1 MSELE
6 NKVSKDYMELGK
18 NRRKTN
24 NAKQKSVLRR
34 KESLDIIVC
43 VKHVP
48 ETAEAEIKIGAT
60 GKAIEKTGLVF
71 DINEWDD
78 YALEEAVRF
87 KEKLG
92 GTVTAIT
99 VGLEDAD
106 GTLRKCLARGADK
119 AIRVT
124 DAKFEGSDSYAI
136 ARILHS
142 VVKGLHFDLVLT
154 GALAG
159 DDGYTM
165 VGPILAE
172 MLGVSHATM
181 VKKIELGNGVAKANR
196 ELEGGLEEIIEVKL
210 PAVLTVQ
217 TGINEPRY
225 VSILGIRKA
234 MKKEIE
240 TLSLA
245 DTNLSENDVG
255 EAGSWIKIEQMFV
268 PPVEKQAEFIK
279 GNPEEIATKIAE
291 IIKSRGLI

>member
-1 MSELE
+1 M
-6 NKVSKDYMELGK
+6 
-18 NRRKTN
+18 
-24 NAKQKSVLRR
+24 
-34 KESLDIIVC
+34 DIVVC

-48 ETAEAEIKIGAT
+48 ETAEAELKIAAS

-78 YALEEAVRF
+78 YALEEAVRI

-99 VGLEDAD
+99 IGPEDSD
-106 GTLRKCLARGADK
+106 STLRKCLARGADK
-119 AIRVT
+119 AIRLT
-124 DAKFEGSDSYAI
+124 DMKFEGSDGYAI
-136 ARILHS
+136 AKILHS
-142 VVKGLHFDLVLT
+142 AIKDLPFDLILG

-172 MLGVSHATM
+172 MLGISHSTM
-181 VKKIELGNGVAKANR
+181 VKKIELDDGVAKVNR
-196 ELEGGLEEIIEVKL
+196 ELEGGLEEMVEVKL

-225 VSILGIRKA
+225 VSIMGIRKA
-234 MKKEIE
+234 MQKEIKALGL
-240 TLSLA
+240 T
-245 DTNLSENDVG
+245 DIGLSENDVG
-255 EAGSWIKIEQMFV
+255 ETGSWIKIEKMFV

-279 GNPEEIATKIAE
+279 GTPEEVATKITE